1 MAGVTVKKHRY
12 DPTGAQY
19 SLIVLYLHRALS
31 ASSKVGGV
39 MTEGNPAYGLT
50 SPRVKSTETKGD
62 YEIPQYIQ
70 PSAVPAPEETVYE
83 GVF

>member
-1 MAGVTVKKHRY
+1 
-12 DPTGAQY
+12 
-19 SLIVLYLHRALS
+19 
-31 ASSKVGGV
+31 

-50 SPRVKSTETKGD
+50 SPRVKSTESKGD

-83 GVF
+83 GVFWTQCAELILFSLRCFVVVLQLV